1 MTNLDGL
8 AVLLFVINSAK
19 GNGLGTQLLQ
29 VKRVVSHVACCSNV
43 AVTIQSRRARPV
55 PAGPSGVR
63 ALRAHP
69 LPGIAPETRYE
80 DVPSGMR
87 VTPVLRG
94 ALTLNPADAALRFLA
109 HSAQLSPLFQICKAR
124 LLLCDGR
131 LSRTRL
137 Q

>member
-8 AVLLFVINSAK
+8 AVLLFVINSAT

-29 VKRVVSHVACCSNV
+29 VKRVVSHVAACALNDG
-43 AVTIQSRRARPV
+43 IQQSRRARPV

-94 ALTLNPADAALRFLA
+94 APDAEPCRRRASLPR
-109 HSAQLSPLFQICKAR
+109 AQ
-124 LLLCDGR
+124 
-131 LSRTRL
+131 RTA
-137 Q
+137 